1 MSQRK
6 GCITK
11 RCKGV
16 LFTWIKK
23 ILGQVQGVER
33 MIQQDR
39 YCVDILQQI
48 SSVHEALR
56 GLGKEIMRNYLEQC
70 ATKAILSKKKEKQKI
85 IYKELMDIIY
95 TYAK

>member
-11 RCKGV
+11 RCKGA
-16 LFTWIKK
+16 LSNRIKK
-23 ILGQVQGVER
+23 IRGQIQGIEK
-33 MIQQDR
+33 MIQDDR

-56 GLGKEIMRNYLEQC
+56 GLGKEVMRNYLEQC
-70 ATKAILSKKKEKQKI
+70 ATQAILSKKREKQEM
-85 IYKELMDIIY
+85 IYTELMDIIY
-95 TYAK
+95 KYAR